1 MRKKLLF
8 NLITLT
14 LTSFLLILTMYSW
27 YVSNRE
33 VSASGI
39 SARIS
44 DPEKIVEEVIIYS
57 FNKPTGDVYGID
69 HIYDYED
76 TVEMRYDPNMDILG
90 EGKPTMKLIEI
101 RFVSPA
107 VNLSNLNATTN
118 ATKFIGYNN
127 QTNPGYITSD
137 DLTYGL
143 SLSSVIKF
151 KILDNVSF
159 DNQNNPTTATFSDI
173 STYTYDSFED
183 EDLNGTLDKTY
194 FNMLDYARFGINKI
208 FVLMDFDDDS
218 IDRLFSNNIG
228 NEVMDNKLNSGDS
241 LNYNFDF
248 KFMIIGKKVE

>member
-57 FNKPTGDVYGID
+57 FNKPTGDVYGINR
-69 HIYDYED
+69 IYDYED

-159 DNQNNPTTATFSDI
+159 DNQNNPTTATFSNI

-183 EDLNGTLDKTY
+183 
-194 FNMLDYARFGINKI
+194 
-208 FVLMDFDDDS
+208 
-218 IDRLFSNNIG
+218 
-228 NEVMDNKLNSGDS
+228 
-241 LNYNFDF
+241 
-248 KFMIIGKKVE
+248 